1 MKQALVTVNFSVDRK
16 VQEQLDEQA
25 AKEGRSK
32 SDIFRE
38 MYRLYRLDKALD
50 AVYAQVGPLVKRL
63 GLETDD
69 DIARYVR
76 EG

>member
-1 MKQALVTVNFSVDRK
+1 MKQSLVTVNFSVDQK
-16 VQEQLDEQA
+16 VQRDLDQQA
-25 AKEGRSK
+25 AEEGRSK

-50 AVYAQVGPLVKRL
+50 AVYAEVGPLAKRL
-63 GLETDD
+63 GLQTDD

-76 EG
+76 ES